1 MRGVRKTPPP
11 IESLTLC
18 MFMTTTS
25 GQWLIPI
32 CATTRLF
39 STSYL
44 RQRLL
49 VTDSSMV
56 TSLWISPRLDSRCH
70 RMFSP
75 SASGRTELTWFC
87 SSTGVSVM
95 ISSMFCASAA
105 CGFRGFVEVA
115 APHFGHVCSSSGMRV
130 PHWEQNTILGSLGR
144 LLCCSIWLY
153 FFRVGVY

>member
-44 RQRLL
+44 MQRLL
-49 VTDSSMV
+49 VTASSMV
-56 TSLWISPRLDSRCH
+56 TSLWIRPRPDSRCH

-75 SASGRTELTWFC
+75 SASGRTELTWFRC
-87 SSTGVSVM
+87 STGVSVI
-95 ISSMFCASAA
+95 ISSTLRAPSA
-105 CGFRGFVEVA
+105 CGLMGLMEIAV
-115 APHFGHVCSSSGMRV
+115 PHFGHVRSSSGMRV
-130 PHWEQNTILGSLGR
+130 PQWEQKTILGSQSH
-144 LLCCSIWLY
+144 LLRCSIS
-153 FFRVGVY
+153 